1 MIQKS
6 TFAFL
11 TDLSQNNNREWFQDN
26 KARFEAAKADF
37 LEFTTKFLHEV
48 AKIQPDLNN
57 TLAKDCVFRIYKD
70 VRFSK
75 DKSPYKTNLSAAF
88 GPGGKKSNKIDIYF
102 QLEPDGKSMMGGGM
116 WQPTPTELAAFRQE
130 IDYNPSHIK
139 NIIFEEPFKSNFPH
153 IYGEKLKKAPKGYP
167 PEHID
172 VELLKYKEMFFYKNY
187 DDTDLFSENAI
198 NTFLNDALILK
209 PFLDYSNE
217 ILGK

>member
-6 TFAFL
+6 TFQFL
-11 TDLSQNNNREWFQDN
+11 SDLSQNNNREWFNDN
-26 KARFEAAKADF
+26 KPRFETAKADF
-37 LEFTTKFLHEV
+37 LEFTTKLLAEM

-57 TLAKDCVFRIYKD
+57 TLAKDCIFRIYKD

-75 DKSPYKTNLSAAF
+75 DKSPYKTHFAAAF
-88 GPGGKKSNKIDIYF
+88 GPGGKHSNKIDFYF
-102 QLEPDGKSMMGGGM
+102 QVQPDGQSMLGGGM
-116 WQPTPTELAAFRQE
+116 WHPLPEELAVFRQE

-139 NIIFEEPFKSNFPH
+139 DIIFKEPFKSNFPH
-153 IYGEKLKKAPKGYP
+153 IYGEKLKKAPKGYS
-167 PEHID
+167 PEHAD

-187 DDTDLFSENAI
+187 DDNDLFSENAI
-198 NTFLNDALILK
+198 SLFMKDAEILK